1 MGKQVRK
8 AIKTGGDEI
17 IIAFRCKSAGK
28 RVRKAIK
35 TGGSKKFIAFRHGA
49 GHSM

>member
-1 MGKQVRK
+1 MRK
-8 AIKTGGDEI
+8 AIKTGGDER
-17 IIAFRCKSAGK
+17 IIAFRCKGAG
-28 RVRKAIK
+28 VPTRKAIK